1 MLGILP
7 GRSLTYIS
15 WVPFLLL
22 FSSLTAPSSFTS
34 IWELVRNAR
43 SWDSPGGGPMVRT
56 PYFYCSGSV
65 LGWGTKFP
73 HSSTKKKM
81 QIPGPYLRSTE
92 VQTLGMGP
100 SNLFQHSCPSGWC
113 SLTSESWGRR
123 CCFLH
128 GGHGSVLAAPGNGA
142 PWCQLAFSKSSP
154 HLSPPL
160 ISHLLWSPYQPPCLS
175 SHGPDVN
182 PGQNTWTFYLQSA
195 ELTQRLLFLV
205 NDIPGGA
212 SGKEPA
218 RQCRWCK
225 RCEVSSLGREDS
237 LEKSMTTHS
246 SVLAWRTPWT
256 EEWSTGSHRV
266 GHN

>member
-1 MLGILP
+1 MVASSKSAGGSPRGGQAKWLFQRNPRVDLLQNGLIGSPCSPRDSQESSPCLFLPSCVFSSLRMLGILP

-100 SNLFQHSCPSGWC
+100 SNLFQHSCPSG
-113 SLTSESWGRR
+113 
-123 CCFLH
+123 
-128 GGHGSVLAAPGNGA
+128 
-142 PWCQLAFSKSSP
+142 
-154 HLSPPL
+154 
-160 ISHLLWSPYQPPCLS
+160 
-175 SHGPDVN
+175 
-182 PGQNTWTFYLQSA
+182 
-195 ELTQRLLFLV
+195 
-205 NDIPGGA
+205 
-212 SGKEPA
+212 
-218 RQCRWCK
+218 
-225 RCEVSSLGREDS
+225 
-237 LEKSMTTHS
+237 
-246 SVLAWRTPWT
+246 
-256 EEWSTGSHRV
+256 
-266 GHN
+266 

>member
-1 MLGILP
+1 MRAPIRSPLAFQRQAVSGFWGLFSSTNSPPLGYRCIFPPVPLVALYSTCQLQSPSSSLLCSIGEPYLCLFLPSCVFSSLRMLGILP

-100 SNLFQHSCPSGWC
+100 SNLFQHSCPSG
-113 SLTSESWGRR
+113 
-123 CCFLH
+123 
-128 GGHGSVLAAPGNGA
+128 
-142 PWCQLAFSKSSP
+142 
-154 HLSPPL
+154 
-160 ISHLLWSPYQPPCLS
+160 
-175 SHGPDVN
+175 
-182 PGQNTWTFYLQSA
+182 
-195 ELTQRLLFLV
+195 
-205 NDIPGGA
+205 
-212 SGKEPA
+212 
-218 RQCRWCK
+218 
-225 RCEVSSLGREDS
+225 
-237 LEKSMTTHS
+237 
-246 SVLAWRTPWT
+246 
-256 EEWSTGSHRV
+256 
-266 GHN
+266 